1 MASIKINGISF
12 DDLDD
17 ILFQDDDPECGS
29 GEIRM
34 DEIEKM
40 MEEYNADN

>member
-1 MASIKINGISF
+1 MNIKLPTITF

-29 GEIRM
+29 DEIRM
-34 DEIEKM
+34 DEIERI
-40 MEEYNADN
+40 MEEHNADN

>member
-1 MASIKINGISF
+1 MNIKLPTITF